1 MGRRPSSGGATS
13 GRRTSGGNFH
23 AVRFYKD
30 AESLCRIV
38 GNFLAE
44 GLAASQPAVV
54 IATPA
59 HREGI
64 VGLLKERGLDADEL
78 QRTGS
83 LLLMDAEETLTR
95 FMVDGMPDSALFR
108 AAMVSVI
115 EEACGG
121 RTDCVVRAYGE
132 MVDLLWKAGH
142 TVAATRLEMLW
153 NDLAASQHFSL
164 LCGYAMGSFY
174 KDAAVE
180 DICSQHSHVISETGY
195 SVVVH

>member
-1 MGRRPSSGGATS
+1 MGRKKPMSEGATS
-13 GRRTSGGNFH
+13 GGHFH

-30 AESLCRIV
+30 SESLCRIV
-38 GNFLAE
+38 GNFLGE
-44 GLAASQPAVV
+44 GLAASQPAIV

-59 HREGI
+59 HRQGVVE
-64 VGLLKERGLDADEL
+64 LLKERGIDADEL
-78 QRTGS
+78 QRGGS
-83 LLLMDAEETLTR
+83 LILLDAEETLAR
-95 FMVDGMPDSALFR
+95 FMVDGMPDSELFL
-108 AAMVSVI
+108 AAMVPVI
-115 EEACGG
+115 EDACEG

-132 MVDLLWKAGH
+132 MVDVLWKAGH

-153 NDLAASQHFSL
+153 NDLAASQRFSL

-180 DICSQHSHVISETGY
+180 DICSQHSHIISETGY